1 VERAND
7 TLSTTW
13 RLTQELVNDVFYLEA
28 RSRREGWGKV
38 GAVMLEETL
47 GVLSSVQAS
56 RDSPD
61 AERSAALHRAA
72 ERLESI
78 PMLAAIAERH
88 GCLQPT
94 EVAGLRAQVVELWS
108 VLSESVPVEQ
118 DRGEIDWQPAMT
130 AQSRGTRRWS
140 GRFEGARRRLTAR

>member
-7 TLSTTW
+7 TLSPTW

-47 GVLSSVQAS
+47 GVLASVQAS
-56 RDSPD
+56 RDSEE
-61 AERSAALHRAA
+61 AEPSAALHRAA

-78 PMLAAIAERH
+78 PMLAVIAERN
-88 GCLQPT
+88 GCLKPA
-94 EVAGLRAQVVELWS
+94 EVAGLRFQVVELRTA
-108 VLSESVPVEQ
+108 LAESLPVEQ
-118 DRGEIDWQPAMT
+118 GRGEVDWQPIPP
-130 AQSRGTRRWS
+130 AQVPGAGRWS
-140 GRFEGARRRLTAR
+140 GRFEGERRRLTAR